1 MSGVGAISA
10 PAGFRSGAA
19 SRQRRRT
26 GDRFTLLLIAAP
38 CLFLAAFYF
47 LPVLNVLLLSVME
60 PRPGVQNYALL
71 LDSGALHRVL
81 ENTLRVSLVTTG
93 LTLLLGYLVALGLT
107 SVGPRERT
115 ALIFVVL
122 ASFWISA
129 LIRAYAWVAILQP
142 NGLINQALMGLDLI
156 DTPLRL
162 VRNEFG
168 VIVGMVHYM
177 LPYAILPLYANM
189 SGIDRRL
196 LDAARALGASR
207 WRTFWWVFFP
217 QSLPGVAGAGILVL
231 IFSLGFYITPAILG
245 GGKVVM
251 VAEYISIQISETLR
265 WGVATMLA
273 TVLVVAVVAL
283 TVWMS
288 RYLQVGG
295 TIAAKGRQP

>member
-1 MSGVGAISA
+1 MTQRGAVA
-10 PAGFRSGAA
+10 VE
-19 SRQRRRT
+19 RRRRRLT
-26 GDRFTLLLIAAP
+26 GDRFYLLLVAVP
-38 CLFLAAFYF
+38 CLFLAVFYF
-47 LPVLNVLLLSVME
+47 LPVANVLVLSVTE
-60 PRPGVQNYALL
+60 PILGLQNYARLFE
-71 LDSGALHRVL
+71 SGALFRVL
-81 ENTLRVSLVTTG
+81 ENTMRVSVVTTV
-93 LTLLLGYLVALGLT
+93 LTLVLGYLVALGLI
-107 SVGPRERT
+107 GAAERERRV
-115 ALIFVVL
+115 LFFVVV

-142 NGLINQALMGLDLI
+142 NGIINQALMSLGLI

-207 WRTFWWVFFP
+207 WRTFCWVFFP

-251 VAEYISIQISETLR
+251 IAEYISIQISETLR
-265 WGVATMLA
+265 WGLATMLA
-273 TVLVVAVVAL
+273 TVLVAAVVAL

-288 RYLQVGG
+288 RYLQVGSAV
-295 TIAAKGRQP
+295 TAKRRRP